1 MSERPTVTNERVDDI
16 PLLLAQMERMG
27 VPSLLDEFFPTH
39 GNWQGLS
46 LGWTTT
52 VWLAHILSEGDHRLN
67 QVQSWAEKRLEMLS
81 RCTGQEVRALD
92 FSDDRLADVLSALS
106 RDAAWEGFEAALNG
120 HLLRVYDLNP
130 QQVRLD
136 STTASGYW
144 RVTPNGLFQF
154 GHSKDHRPDL
164 PQVKV
169 MLSTLD
175 PLGLPLATTVLP
187 GQRAD
192 DPLYIPAITQ
202 VREGLGRQGLLY
214 IGDCKMGAL
223 ETRAFTQAG
232 GDYYLCPLSDTQLPP
247 EALEEYLAPL
257 WCGEQEL
264 TPIHRERENGERERI
279 AEGYERLELLT
290 AEVDG
295 QTVIWTERRVVLRSL
310 KQAQVA
316 EAALRSR
323 LAKAQ
328 QALTALNE
336 RGRGKK
342 RFTEVESLQQAA
354 EALVEQHRVQGL
366 LRLRYEEEVRE
377 RPVRRYRGR
386 PASIRRE
393 REVRVTAAVDEE
405 ALEKAV
411 RRLGWRVYATN
422 TPTERLSLEQAVL
435 AYRGQYVIDR
445 GMGRLKGRPLSLT
458 PMYLQRDD
466 RATGLIRLLGIGLR
480 VLTLLEFVVRRN
492 LAAAGVKL
500 AGLYAGNPKRAT
512 AQPTAERLLEAFQ
525 EITLTV
531 IQEHSQTRCHLTP
544 LSKVQQRILALLDF
558 SPDIYAR
565 LCADSAKPP

>member
-46 LGWTTT
+46 LGWTAT

-67 QVQSWAEKRLEMLS
+67 HVQSWAERRLETLM
-81 RCTGQEVRALD
+81 RCTGQAVRALD

-106 RDAAWEGFEAALNG
+106 QDTAWDGFEAALNG

-130 QQVRLD
+130 RQVRLD
-136 STTASGYW
+136 STTASGYGA
-144 RVTPNGLFQF
+144 VTPEGLFQF

-202 VREGLGRQGLLY
+202 VREGLGRRGLLY

-232 GDYYLCPLSDTQLPP
+232 GDFYLCPLSEIQLPP
-247 EALEEYLAPL
+247 DGLEAYLTPV
-257 WCGEQEL
+257 WTGEQQL
-264 TPIHRERENGERERI
+264 TSVYREKENGEPEKI
-279 AEGYERLELLT
+279 AEGYERLEVLT
-290 AEVDG
+290 AVVDG
-295 QTVIWTERRVVLRSL
+295 QTVTWTERRLVLRSL
-310 KQAQVA
+310 KAAQAA
-316 EAALRSR
+316 EEALRTR

-328 QALTALNE
+328 KALAALNE
-336 RGRGKK
+336 RGRGKR
-342 RFTEVESLQQAA
+342 RFSEVESLQQAA
-354 EALVEQHRVQGL
+354 EAVVEQHQVQGL
-366 LRLRYEEEVRE
+366 LRLSYEEEIQE
-377 RPVRRYRGR
+377 RTGRRYGGQ
-386 PASIRRE
+386 PATVRQE
-393 REVRVTAAVDEE
+393 RTARVTVAVDEE
-405 ALEKAV
+405 ALEKAI

-422 TPTERLSLEQAVL
+422 ALAERLSLEQAVL
-435 AYRGQYVIDR
+435 AYRGQYIIDR
-445 GMGRLKGRPLSLT
+445 GMRRLKGRPLSLT
-458 PMYLQRDD
+458 PLYLQRDD
-466 RATGLIRLLGIGLR
+466 RITGLIRLLAIGLR
-480 VLTLLEFVVRRN
+480 VLTLVEFVVRRR
-492 LAAAGVKL
+492 LAAEGGKL
-500 AGLYAGNPKRAT
+500 RGLYAGNPQRET
-512 AQPTAERLLEAFQ
+512 ARPTAERLLGAFQ

-531 IQEHSQTRCHLTP
+531 IQEPHQTHRHLTP
-544 LSKVQQRILALLDF
+544 LSEVQQRILALLGF
-558 SPDIYAR
+558 STDIYTR
-565 LCADSAKPP
+565 LCADSTKPP

>member
-1 MSERPTVTNERVDDI
+1 
-16 PLLLAQMERMG
+16 
-27 VPSLLDEFFPTH
+27 
-39 GNWQGLS
+39 
-46 LGWTTT
+46 
-52 VWLAHILSEGDHRLN
+52 
-67 QVQSWAEKRLEMLS
+67 
-81 RCTGQEVRALD
+81 
-92 FSDDRLADVLSALS
+92 
-106 RDAAWEGFEAALNG
+106 
-120 HLLRVYDLNP
+120 
-130 QQVRLD
+130 
-136 STTASGYW
+136 
-144 RVTPNGLFQF
+144 LFQF
-154 GHSKDHRPDL
+154 GHSKDHWPDL

-187 GQRAD
+187 GRRAD
-192 DPLYIPAITQ
+192 DPLYIPAIPQ
-202 VREGLGRQGLLY
+202 VREGLDRRGVLY
-214 IGDCKMGAL
+214 IGDCKMGVL

-264 TPIHRERENGERERI
+264 TFIHRERENGERERI
-279 AEGYERLELLT
+279 AEGYERLEVQT

-295 QTVIWTERRVVLRSL
+295 ENVIGVERRLVLRSL

-316 EAALRSR
+316 EAALRFR

-342 RFTEVESLQQAA
+342 RFTEVESLRQAA

-377 RPVRRYRGR
+377 RPASVRQ
-386 PASIRRE
+386 E
-393 REVRVTAAVDEE
+393 RKVRVTVVVDEE

-422 TPTERLSLEQAVL
+422 TPTERLSLEPAVL

-458 PMYLQRDD
+458 PMYLRRDD

-500 AGLYAGNPKRAT
+500 AGLYAGNSKRAT

-531 IQEHSQTRCHLTP
+531 IQEHSQTRRHLTP
-544 LSKVQQRILALLDF
+544 RSKVQQRILALLDF
-558 SPDIYAR
+558 SPDIYTR
-565 LCADSAKPP
+565 LCTDSAKPP